1 MLCQKDYY
9 LAEGGMYMNKSEL
22 IAKMSEE
29 TELTKKDTEKTLN
42 AFMNVVTEELSQK
55 GKVQLIG
62 FGTFETSDRA
72 ARKGRN
78 PSTGEEMDIPATT
91 VPKFKAGANL
101 KRAVK

>member
-1 MLCQKDYY
+1 
-9 LAEGGMYMNKSEL
+9 MNKSEL